1 VPEFLQIPSSAPPP
15 SPARRARRR
24 GTTRTAELRDLIAE
38 EIVCGRLG
46 PGMPLEEVEIAR
58 RFGVSRTP
66 VREAIR
72 ELTAI
77 GLVEARAH
85 RSAIVSRPSSERLRA
100 MFDTLAELEGLCAGL
115 AALKM
120 TVAERRRLQE
130 LHGGLAKLVEGDDVR
145 RYHRMNEQ
153 FHRTIYAGSHNDYL
167 AELTSLTRTRLSPF
181 SHLQF
186 RALGRLNHSHAE
198 HDKVV
203 AAILRRDRPAAV
215 AAMRRHISTVEITYE
230 RYIETA

>member
-1 VPEFLQIPSSAPPP
+1 MPEFLQIPGSTPRLE
-15 SPARRARRR
+15 ARRPRRR
-24 GTTRTAELRDLIAE
+24 NATRTAELRDLIAE

-46 PGMPLEEVEIAR
+46 PGVPLEEAEIAR

-72 ELTAI
+72 ALAAT

-85 RSAIVSRPSSERLRA
+85 RSAIVARPTSRRLRG
-100 MFDTLAELEGLCAGL
+100 MFDTLAELEALCAGL
-115 AALKM
+115 AALHM
-120 TVAERRRLQE
+120 TAAERQRLVE
-130 LHGGLAKLVEGDDVR
+130 LHGGLAALAAGGDSR

-153 FHRTIYAGSHNDYL
+153 FHRAIYAGSHNDYL
-167 AELTSLTRTRLSPF
+167 AELTALTRTRLSPF

-186 RALGRLNHSHAE
+186 RALGRLGHSHEE
-198 HDKVV
+198 HDRVV
-203 AAILRRDRPAAV
+203 AAILSRDQPAAA

-230 RYIETA
+230 RLVEAP